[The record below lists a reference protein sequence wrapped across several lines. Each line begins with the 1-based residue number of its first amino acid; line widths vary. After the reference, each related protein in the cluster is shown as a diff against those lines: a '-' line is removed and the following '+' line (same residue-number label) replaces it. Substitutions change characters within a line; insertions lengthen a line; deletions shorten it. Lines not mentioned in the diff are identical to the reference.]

1 MEYFTRQKRE
11 LWWYNDK
18 TKLIERQF
26 IFPDDLI
33 KATRQNNITKI
44 PRGIKKKRNWKNRHG
59 FIPPG
64 QRCFYYRFWF
74 KFS

>member
-33 KATRQNNITKI
+33 KGTRQNNIVKI
-44 PRGIKKKRNWKNRHG
+44 PRGIKKKK
-59 FIPPG
+59 
-64 QRCFYYRFWF
+64 
-74 KFS
+74 KLEK